1 MIQKIIL
8 SSFFSIF
15 ILLAGSS
22 CNFETVDEE
31 DERNIRIVYT
41 DWSES
46 IAITHLSSY
55 LLEEKLG
62 YAVILK
68 LTDVESAYREVAK
81 GESDV
86 FPDAWLPKTQK
97 MYYDKYA
104 DKLELIGI
112 TYPEAR
118 IGLVVPAYSSFDR
131 IEDLKDYPESII
143 GIDSGAGVMI
153 KTEKAISKYFPTKK
167 LISLSED
174 IMVEHLE
181 DSLQRRKD
189 IVVTGWE
196 PHWIFA
202 RHNVRILDDPDN
214 VFGAKEKIYTIGRK
228 GLQEDH
234 PHAVRFFERMQL
246 TEKQLNTLVYEV
258 RMSEDPREGIKR
270 WIKQNEYVVNQWV
283 KDLQPVRKKI
293 M

>member
-1 MIQKIIL
+1 MVQKVI
-8 SSFFSIF
+8 FSTLICIF
-15 ILLAGSS
+15 ILLGSKS
-22 CNFETVDEE
+22 CNFDTVDEE
-31 DERNIRIVYT
+31 EERILRIAYT

-62 YAVILK
+62 YEIITK

-81 GESDV
+81 GKSDV
-86 FPDAWLPKTQK
+86 FPDAWLPETQK
-97 MYYDKYA
+97 VYYDEYA
-104 DKLELIGI
+104 DEIELIGI

-118 IGLVVPAYSSFDR
+118 VGLVVPAYSLFDKV
-131 IEDLKDYPESII
+131 EDLRDYPAPII
-143 GIDSGAGVMI
+143 GIDSGAGVMM
-153 KTEKAISKYFPTKK
+153 KTEKAISKYYTDKE
-167 LISLSED
+167 LLSLSED
-174 IMVEHLE
+174 IMVKHLE

-202 RHNVRILDDPDN
+202 RYNVRFLEDPDN
-214 VFGAKEKIYTIGRK
+214 VFGEKEKIYTVGRK
-228 GLQEDH
+228 DLAKEH
-234 PHAVRFFERMQL
+234 PHAVRYFERMQL

-258 RMSEDPREGIKR
+258 RMSEDPLEGVKR